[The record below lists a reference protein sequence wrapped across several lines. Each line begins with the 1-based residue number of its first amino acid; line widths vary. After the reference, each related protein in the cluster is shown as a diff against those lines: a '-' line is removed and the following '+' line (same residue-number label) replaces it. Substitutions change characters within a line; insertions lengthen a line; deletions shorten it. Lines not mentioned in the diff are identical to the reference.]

1 MKEKL
6 NISVNLSLLLL
17 GVFCQTEM
25 LRKTLGFPVELSFY
39 FFLAL
44 LCIGLWYTAHGSRF
58 NGIGILVCLL
68 VLYFAYR
75 LEKPDI
81 LSRFTDF
88 FDRIA
93 NLVSERFLVYRVPHP
108 YSREAAGCSFLF
120 LSLGF
125 LEAAYLAIALS
136 SRGARTDLVLLGT
149 LPFSVFCVAV
159 SEHPPLL
166 PLLGMLLFWFLTA
179 VGGSY
184 FRKESGSSIG
194 VLTALLP
201 LAALLAA
208 LLLIINP
215 QNFEYQTPQLRFEE
229 QLSAIGNAFRQLA
242 EKLPHEEIEL
252 PVPAQYAPRET
263 RLTESSPAQQG
274 ESLSAQEVPA
284 SSVQKEEPVNILW
297 QDAGGKLDLTRET
310 DPSQLDKVF
319 LRVRASESGPVY
331 LRALSFGDYIG
342 TGWLAAEEQAPVS
355 SLSFTA
361 QALAASGAAEKR
373 LSVSLLLSAPY
384 SFTPYFSEE
393 SGSPDSYI
401 PSGDRLSYT
410 SAYRLAGLSLESA
423 SLPQELASEELS
435 YREYAHQY
443 YTHLPEATRSALL
456 ALLEE
461 KGLLSSGALVS
472 DIAAYV
478 QQAGQYDVA
487 AGIYPASDYA
497 LYFLTEAQRGYCIHF
512 ATAAA
517 ALYRAAGIPAR
528 VTEGFLVHAEAGR
541 TVDVS
546 GSDAHAWVEIYQDG
560 LGWLPVEVT
569 GQSGLQPEPE
579 GEEAAES
586 REAEPEASTAP
597 EGEAENIPASPMPAE
612 VTSSPSP
619 AEEESES
626 AVASP
631 EPEDSRAEDQALLMP
646 APATPS
652 PSPSPTPQLPV
663 GIISDPSSSE
673 KGNSSSFS
681 LLWLLLLPVL
691 IVLSLPFIRYVLR
704 CRKVPDAHH
713 TVIAVYNTSMALA
726 ALGAPVSPKIKT
738 CAEKAAFSR
747 NSVTEEEAES
757 GRAELHEVI
766 ARLEAELKP
775 LKRLRLKLLLFRTRW
790 RYPRLLN

>member
-25 LRKTLGFPVELSFY
+25 LRKVLGFPVELSFY

-44 LCIGLWYTAHGSRF
+44 LCIGLWYTAHGRRF
-58 NGIGILVCLL
+58 NGIGILISLL
-68 VLYFAYR
+68 VLYLAYR

-81 LSRFTDF
+81 LSRLADF

-93 NLVSERFLVYRVPHP
+93 NLVSERFLVYRAPHP
-108 YSREAAGCSFLF
+108 FNREASGYTFLF

-159 SEHPPLL
+159 SEYPPML
-166 PLLGMLLFWFLTA
+166 PLLGMLLFWFMTA

-215 QNFEYQTPQLRFEE
+215 QSFEYQTPQLRFEE

-252 PVPAQYAPRET
+252 SVPAQHAPRET
-263 RLTESSPAQQG
+263 RLTESTPAQQD

-284 SSVQKEEPVNILW
+284 SSLPKEEPMNILW
-297 QDAGGKLDLTRET
+297 QDADGKLDLTRET
-310 DPSQLDKVF
+310 NPNLLDKVF

-342 TGWLAAEEQAPVS
+342 SGWLPAEEQAPVS

-361 QALAASGAAEKR
+361 QALAASGAAEKQ

-384 SFTPYFSEE
+384 RFTPYFSEE
-393 SGSPDSYI
+393 SGNPDSYI
-401 PSGDRLSYT
+401 PSGDRLFYT
-410 SAYRLAGLSLESA
+410 SAYRLAGLSLEGA

-443 YTHLPEATRSALL
+443 YTRLPEATLSALL
-456 ALLEE
+456 ALLEQE
-461 KGLLSSGALVS
+461 GLLSSEALVS

-478 QQAGQYDVA
+478 QQTGQYDVET
-487 AGIYPASDYA
+487 GIYPASDYA
-497 LYFLTEAQRGYCIHF
+497 MYFLTEAQRGYCIHF

-569 GQSGLQPEPE
+569 GQSGLQSE
-579 GEEAAES
+579 GEEPAEI
-586 REAEPEASTAP
+586 RENEPETSSAP
-597 EGEAENIPASPMPAE
+597 EGKTENIPASPEPSE
-612 VTSSPSP
+612 TTFSPSP
-619 AEEESES
+619 TEEEPESAPASPVPKDSQAEE
-626 AVASP
+626 
-631 EPEDSRAEDQALLMP
+631 QALP
-646 APATPS
+646 TPTAAIPS

-673 KGNSSSFS
+673 KTKSSSFN

-691 IVLSLPFIRYVLR
+691 IILLLPFIRYRQR
-704 CRKVPDAHH
+704 CKKVPDAHS
-713 TVIAVYNTSMALA
+713 TVIAVYNTFLALSA
-726 ALGAPVSPKIKT
+726 FSVPLSPEIKSL
-738 CAEKAAFSR
+738 AEKAAFSR
-747 NSVTEEEAES
+747 NSVTTEEAEFCKN
-757 GRAELHEVI
+757 ELSTTLTQLQ
-766 ARLEAELKP
+766 ADLKP
-775 LKRLRLKLLLFRTRW
+775 FKRMRLKYLLLRTRC
-790 RYPRLLN
+790 RYPWLKS